1 MKNESA
7 GKLEEGRAIGPPII
21 VDLGKIGRKKAKQL
35 KRGDGI
41 YLEEVVPAVEQVRAS
56 LPKADSD
63 KEVVTVVVLYERKP
77 KYPALFPNLLR

>member
-1 MKNESA
+1 MKSETD
-7 GKLEEGRAIGPPII
+7 GKTEDGRAIGLPII

-56 LPKADSD
+56 LPKADSG
-63 KEVVTVVVLYERKP
+63 KEVVTVVVLYERKV
-77 KYPALFPNLLR
+77 KFPAIFPNLLR